1 MPIVVRHLSH
11 VYMPGTPMAVPA
23 LHDVS
28 FEIADGE
35 SVGLIGPTGSGKS
48 TLVQHL
54 NGLIRP
60 RPGTVF
66 VDGQDV
72 GDRRTDLRRLRR
84 TVGLVFQYPEYQL
97 FEETV
102 YDDVA
107 FGPRSMGLD
116 ADEVD
121 RRVRRAMALMG
132 LDVEALAKRSPFEL
146 SGGQRRRVA
155 IAGVL
160 ALGCSKLILDEPTAG
175 LDPAGRRDL
184 LRLLARLNRE
194 GMTVLL
200 VTHDMDDLAEVARR
214 VLVLSEGRL
223 VADAP
228 VRELFSRHR
237 ALLQEHR
244 LDVPVAVRILYAL
257 RERGADVRL
266 DRIGVD
272 EVAEEILRWWRATRG
287 PADGRAA
294 SGPTSTSQ
302 ERSRT
307 HGHRR
312 DRPRPVR
319 PR

>member
-11 VYMPGTPMAVPA
+11 VYMPGTPMAVPS

-60 RPGTVF
+60 RPGTVL
-66 VDGQDV
+66 VDGHDV
-72 GDRRTDLRRLRR
+72 GDRRTDMRRLRR

-121 RRVRRAMALMG
+121 RRVRRAMAMMG
-132 LDVEALAKRSPFEL
+132 LDVEALARRSPFEL

-175 LDPAGRRDL
+175 LDPGGRRDL

-228 VRELFSRHR
+228 VRELFAQHR
-237 ALLQEHR
+237 ALLQRHR
-244 LDVPVAVRILYAL
+244 LDVPATVRVLYAL
-257 RERGADVRL
+257 RDRGADVRL
-266 DRIGVD
+266 DRLGVG

-287 PADGRAA
+287 PVDGRAA
-294 SGPTSTSQ
+294 SEPSSPSQ
-302 ERSRT
+302 ERRRA

>member
-1 MPIVVRHLSH
+1 MPIAVRHLSH
-11 VYMPGTPMAVPA
+11 VYMPGTPMAVPS
-23 LHDVS
+23 LRDVS
-28 FEIADGE
+28 FEVADGE
-35 SVGLIGPTGSGKS
+35 FVGIIGPTGSGKS

-72 GDRRTDLRRLRR
+72 GDRRTDLRQLRLK
-84 TVGLVFQYPEYQL
+84 VGLVFQYPEHQL

-107 FGPRSMGLD
+107 FGPRSMGLEP
-116 ADEVD
+116 AEVD
-121 RRVRRAMALMG
+121 RRVRRAMAMMG
-132 LDVEALAKRSPFEL
+132 LDVEALGRRSPFEL

-175 LDPAGRRDL
+175 LDPAGRREL
-184 LRLLARLNRE
+184 LRLLTRLNRE
-194 GMTVLL
+194 GMTILL

-228 VRELFSRHR
+228 IRELFGQHR
-237 ALLQEHR
+237 ALLQEHH
-244 LDVPVAVRILYAL
+244 LDVPAAVRILYGL
-257 RERGADVRL
+257 RERGAEVRL
-266 DRIGVD
+266 DRITVD
-272 EVAEEILRWWRATRG
+272 EVAAEVARWWRSARG
-287 PADGRAA
+287 TSDGRAA
-294 SGPTSTSQ
+294 V
-302 ERSRT
+302 EREGSRA